1 MTEVRDERESTLSDR
16 FYTCSECYSLF
27 LGQVSIIFLTKEN
40 IGSCFHK
47 QRSAEIIF
55 MSFFIVM
62 VYNHIYISHIMI
74 LFTEKALLS
83 ICGGAY
89 CCYAV
94 RTFLGHFKSLSWK
107 EINQSTIGYLFSV
120 IWKHDR
126 RVKCCFTL
134 FSCMKSSNGYVLQKT
149 ILQKVN

>member
-1 MTEVRDERESTLSDR
+1 MMTEVRDERESTLSDR

-47 QRSAEIIF
+47 QSSAEIIF

-107 EINQSTIGYLFSV
+107 EIN
-120 IWKHDR
+120 
-126 RVKCCFTL
+126 
-134 FSCMKSSNGYVLQKT
+134 
-149 ILQKVN
+149 